1 MTLHILKLAVG
12 IETLSDLAIRQ
23 EQCLKDMASGGLK
36 PELIHVTRQ
45 MPRRGPEILEGGS
58 IYWVIRGWIT
68 VRQALLE
75 LRPMTRDGVAH
86 CGLVYDSRLV
96 PVVLR
101 PHRAFQGW
109 RYLDEKDAPPDLS
122 ERGAGADLPEDLR
135 RELIGLGLL

>member
-12 IETLSDLAIRQ
+12 IETLSDLANRQ
-23 EQCLKDMASGGLK
+23 EQRLEDMKRGGLK

-45 MPRRGPEILEGGS
+45 TPKRGPEILEGGS
-58 IYWVIRGWIT
+58 IYWVIKGWIT

-96 PVVLR
+96 PVALR

-109 RYLDEKDAPPDLS
+109 RYLEEKSAPRDLR
-122 ERGAGADLPEDLR
+122 ERNDGADLPDDLR